1 MEFEKIKA
9 FNRNASIGDLYDSRT
24 MEIINV
30 IDLFKSTDYKDYIKS
45 ATTTT
50 PPPQLHFINLDNPKE
65 KYKELE
71 INPIIKLDLKT
82 ITGSS
87 RLIFEEKKSKRSIMK
102 LLFHSLNTNYEKID
116 LTDQNV
122 NDLLNHNILE
132 EYENNATH
140 IICGIQ
146 YGVNT
151 IATFE
156 YENSEN
162 SNNKQQLQAA
172 LNSYLEEDNYSN
184 NPIKNLKINF
194 ESDLILDKPPQ
205 NYKDIKDFLANIPI
219 HLNDNNNNK
228 GIPLEFTL
236 FQIDKLTS
244 KQVRELK
251 EIKLD
256 QIENELFSLIEV
268 KQELNDYVKDLN
280 DNKKLFHSEFIQ
292 LINQKHERIES
303 NENYFK
309 IKLKPILDLI
319 RSSEDGNEESF
330 KLDEFLNDYNKC
342 DYSSASIQL
351 FIKEILSKKHD
362 KIKKIKD
369 LKLNY
374 KIDYLT
380 EDQKSLNQRKEL
392 INKNI
397 YILFTY
403 SEELQNETNSNWIE
417 IYEFYLR
424 FVQSIDNKDS
434 NSKFFIS
441 DNIDLNA
448 SWDVLDNEMICIIHH
463 YRNGKCLNNNVFDSN
478 REMFTINRAKCSN
491 LIKTL
496 KPAPKPST
504 ILEINCPNNLKRLK
518 CTENRIKW
526 TCEQCKSVF
535 IYGFD
540 FKFYCKCGGGEC
552 NNFRF
557 KCADIN
563 HQNEFVRFSDNQLKS
578 LLNKFYHSKY

>member
-30 IDLFKSTDYKDYIKS
+30 IDLFKSTDFKNYIES
-45 ATTTT
+45 T
-50 PPPQLHFINLDNPKE
+50 PTPTPSSSQLHFINLENPKE
-65 KYKELE
+65 KYSKLE
-71 INPIIKLDLKT
+71 INPIIKLDLQT
-82 ITGSS
+82 LTGPSK
-87 RLIFEEKKSKRSIMK
+87 LIFEEKKSKRSIMK

-122 NDLLNHNILE
+122 IDLLNHNILE
-132 EYENNATH
+132 EHENTATH

-146 YGVNT
+146 YGLNT

-162 SNNKQQLQAA
+162 SNNKQQLHEA
-172 LNSYLEEDNYSN
+172 LNSYLEENNSN
-184 NPIKNLKINF
+184 NSIKNLKINF
-194 ESDLILDKPPQ
+194 ESDLILDKTPQ
-205 NYKDIKDFLANIPI
+205 NYKDIKDFLANIPT
-219 HLNDNNNNK
+219 HLNDNNNK

-236 FQIDKLTS
+236 FQIDKLTN
-244 KQVRELK
+244 KQAKELK

-256 QIENELFSLIEV
+256 QIENELFNLIEV
-268 KQELNDYVKDLN
+268 KQELNDYIKDLN

-292 LINQKHERIES
+292 LINQKHEDIES
-303 NENYFK
+303 NENYLK
-309 IKLKPILDLI
+309 IKFKPILDSI
-319 RSSEDGNEESF
+319 RRNEESF
-330 KLDEFLNDYNKC
+330 KLDELFLNDYNKC
-342 DYSSASIQL
+342 DYSSASIKL
-351 FIKEILSKKHD
+351 FIKEILSKKHE

-369 LKLNY
+369 LKLSY
-374 KIDYLT
+374 KIDYLI

-397 YILFTY
+397 YILFT
-403 SEELQNETNSNWIE
+403 SEELQNETTINNTNWIE
-417 IYEFYLR
+417 IYDFYLR
-424 FVQSIDNKDS
+424 FVQSIDNKDN

-448 SWDVLDNEMICIIHH
+448 SWDVLDNEMICVIHQ

-478 REMFTINRAKCSN
+478 KQMFTINRAKCSN

-552 NNFRF
+552 SNFRF

>member
-30 IDLFKSTDYKDYIKS
+30 IDLFKSTDYKDFIES

-50 PPPQLHFINLDNPKE
+50 TTTATTLPQIHFINLENPKE
-65 KYKELE
+65 KYKILE

-116 LTDQNV
+116 LRDQNL
-122 NDLLNHNILE
+122 NDYLLKHNILE

-156 YENSEN
+156 YENFQN

-172 LNSYLEEDNYSN
+172 LNSYLEEEDNSN

-194 ESDLILDKPPQ
+194 ESDLIILDNKLPQ

-236 FQIDKLTS
+236 FQIDKLTN
-244 KQVRELK
+244 KQVNEL
-251 EIKLD
+251 KLD
-256 QIENELFSLIEV
+256 QIENELFNLIEV

-303 NENYFK
+303 NENYLK

-319 RSSEDGNEESF
+319 RRRSEESF
-330 KLDEFLNDYNKC
+330 KLD
-342 DYSSASIQL
+342 
-351 FIKEILSKKHD
+351 
-362 KIKKIKD
+362 
-369 LKLNY
+369 
-374 KIDYLT
+374 
-380 EDQKSLNQRKEL
+380 
-392 INKNI
+392 
-397 YILFTY
+397 
-403 SEELQNETNSNWIE
+403 
-417 IYEFYLR
+417 
-424 FVQSIDNKDS
+424 
-434 NSKFFIS
+434 
-441 DNIDLNA
+441 
-448 SWDVLDNEMICIIHH
+448 
-463 YRNGKCLNNNVFDSN
+463 
-478 REMFTINRAKCSN
+478 
-491 LIKTL
+491 
-496 KPAPKPST
+496 
-504 ILEINCPNNLKRLK
+504 
-518 CTENRIKW
+518 
-526 TCEQCKSVF
+526 
-535 IYGFD
+535 
-540 FKFYCKCGGGEC
+540 
-552 NNFRF
+552 
-557 KCADIN
+557 
-563 HQNEFVRFSDNQLKS
+563 
-578 LLNKFYHSKY
+578 